1 MILFVRLRFL
11 TTRLWFAISIGGS
24 KQSRFAWLLDTIVDA
39 QHVVKGEIW
48 RITVQ
53 SPRSS
58 RDRTTPPRTKSFYVL
73 QSTCEVIGQPAE
85 LIDPGSPSADSLP
98 VRPDW
103 MQHIEH
109 RLSSSSVRSPG
120 SSLLSDHLKWAHTA
134 EYQEGISIHWLKRM
148 ADKGEEGVTLRKVAE
163 RYVLACVVG
172 NRFVHCSGE
181 KNIKRYAK
189 CS

>member
-24 KQSRFAWLLDTIVDA
+24 KQSRFAWLLDIIVEA

-48 RITVQ
+48 RLTVQ
-53 SPRSS
+53 SPRFS
-58 RDRTTPPRTKSFYVL
+58 RDRTTPPRTKSFYAL

-109 RLSSSSVRSPG
+109 RLSSSSVPSPG

-148 ADKGEEGVTLRKVAE
+148 ADKGEEGVALRTVAE